1 MSFWGELVS
10 ALLGGDS
17 PSSSSTKRS
26 RRESSSTNRGSSYSP
41 GDLLSGK
48 VEFVAG
54 KFAIV
59 VSGDFKALVP
69 LREMSESHVSDP
81 TDILSKGQSVEFVLL
96 QNDARGWTASLAAVP
111 EARAREALAE
121 LEEGDLI
128 KGHVAE
134 LKDRGV
140 LVDVVGFQAWVPISE
155 LAWRW
160 VDHPS
165 EVVSIGDEVELKLTR
180 IEMPEGWLTDKRKRR
195 AKAVASLRACT
206 PEPESP
212 EIPVAFSGM
221 PFKVWAVPKTPR
233 NCDAVTTFVLEEIA
247 GGQSRDSIAE
257 TTGLNL
263 ATLENIHTFLADE
276 SLANNW
282 SATDRGRDLVEA
294 IASAREL
301 NDDPIRGLFASAAP
315 QAAQLLSLH
324 EHHKQQ
330 PYPRGWPRPPF
341 HKPAED
347 DFAKA
352 TDEALPEPLI
362 EKLVPEDKRSGLARL
377 QEDSR
382 LRIFLRRDGGRPWKP
397 VFIETSEYWLL
408 AGLWSS
414 FRPFFGEPYR
424 PANGSERCQNFVMV
438 RCLVVRAKQEDAPS
452 EIVYFE
458 PNTETLWCLNEER
471 KVREK
476 RLRGDVFP
484 ALPTPVHK
492 DGESGSDQAEWQLQ
506 PDSWCSVRVF

>member
-1 MSFWGELVS
+1 MSIWGELFS

-17 PSSSSTKRS
+17 ASSSPAKRS
-26 RRESSSTNRGSSYSP
+26 RRQSSRNEKASLYTP

-48 VEFVAG
+48 VDYVAD
-54 KFAIV
+54 KFAKV
-59 VSGDFKALVP
+59 VSGDLTAVVFP
-69 LREMSESHVSDP
+69 GEMADGFVSDP
-81 TDILSKGQSVEFVLL
+81 TDFLSPGQSTEFVLL
-96 QNDARGWTASLAAVP
+96 KNDVRGWKASIRAAP
-111 EARAREALAE
+111 EAIARKALAKV
-121 LEEGDLI
+121 EEGDLVR
-128 KGHVAE
+128 GCVLE

-140 LVDVVGFQAWVPISE
+140 MVDVEGFQAWIPIGE

-165 EVVSIGDEVELKLTR
+165 EVVSIGEEIEAKITR
-180 IEMPEGWLTDKRKRR
+180 IETPEGWLADKRQRR
-195 AKAVASLRACT
+195 AKAVASLRACVS
-206 PEPESP
+206 EPESP
-212 EIPVAFSGM
+212 TVAVAFSGM
-221 PFKVWAVPKTPR
+221 PFKVWAVAKTPR

-341 HKPAED
+341 HKTAED

-438 RCLVVRAKQEDAPS
+438 RCLVVRAKQEDAQS

-458 PNTETLWCLNEER
+458 PNTATLWCLNEER

-506 PDSWCSVRVF
+506 PDSWCSVKVF